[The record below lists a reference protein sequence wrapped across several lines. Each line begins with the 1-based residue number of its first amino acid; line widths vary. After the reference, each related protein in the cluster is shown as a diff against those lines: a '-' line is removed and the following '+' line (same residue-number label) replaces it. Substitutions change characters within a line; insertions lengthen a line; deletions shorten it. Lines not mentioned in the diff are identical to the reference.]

1 MAGNAQQLSP
11 AQMQALNLQARG
23 IVLANAVEMIQ
34 QVSAPSVTGPT
45 TAAPQVLQVNPRNVG
60 LLKGFLIEIN
70 GTLLNGAG
78 GTATRTEHGM
88 MNAVTNFTF
97 NDLNNI
103 VRINTSGRH
112 IAMLNSIRN
121 AFLYGGANT
130 PTYPWEGASP
140 NAWTVQSA
148 PATIAASGN
157 SAVRFFY
164 YVPLAYA
171 SDDLRG
177 AIYAAVVNAT
187 MLLQITL
194 NPNPMI
200 ASGDPINAIYTGS
213 AGGWSGAVTTTVYQ
227 VYLDQLPTSKAGP
240 VLPPLDL
247 NTIYELKE
255 TNVSGIV
262 VATDFPYSYA
272 NFRDFLSTFVVYDNN
287 GVLNAGSD
295 VNYWS
300 LVSANFTQIFKY
312 TPEVAALFARNYI
325 TTDLPKG
332 TYYFGFRAR
341 PLNTIQFGNMQLNL
355 NASSATNASLY
366 VSTEAFAQVTTIN
379 QSSSLSAG

>member
-1 MAGNAQQLSP
+1 MADQLTP
-11 AQMQALNLQARG
+11 QQMQALNIQARG
-23 IVLANAVEMIQ
+23 LVLANAVEMIQ
-34 QVSAPSVTGPT
+34 QIYSQATPGTPT
-45 TAAPQVLQVNPRNVG
+45 TSAPQVIQINPRNVG
-60 LLKGFLIEIN
+60 LIKGFLVEIN
-70 GTLLNGAG
+70 GNIANTGMTTA
-78 GTATRTEHGM
+78 ATRTEHGA
-88 MNAVTNFTF
+88 MNILTNVTF

-112 IAMLNSIRN
+112 VAMLNTLRN
-121 AFLYGGANT
+121 AFPYGGANS

-148 PATIAASGN
+148 PSSIAAGAN
-157 SAVRFFY
+157 SNVRFFY
-164 YVPLAYA
+164 WVPLAYA

-187 MLLQITL
+187 MVLQLTV

-200 ASGDPINAIYTGS
+200 ASGDPINAVYTGNT
-213 AGGWSGAVTTTVYQ
+213 GGWGAAPTITVYQ
-227 VYLDQLPTSKAGP
+227 VYLDQLPVSKAGP

-255 TNVSGIV
+255 TNITGMTVS
-262 VATDFPYSYA
+262 TDFPYSYA
-272 NFRDFLSTFVVYDNN
+272 NFRDFLSTFAIYDNN
-287 GVLNAGSD
+287 GAFNAGSD

-332 TYYFGFRAR
+332 TYYFSFRSR

-355 NASSATNASLY
+355 NASSATSASLY
-366 VSTEAFAQVTTIN
+366 VSTEAFAQVTTVN